1 MKLAPVLGSRA
12 THGDTLAMRSSPD
25 DDEHQGAEGQQN
37 TYPADV
43 PV

>member
-1 MKLAPVLGSRA
+1 MVVTRARA
-12 THGDTLAMRSSPD
+12 TMMLVVQAALRRR
-25 DDEHQGAEGQQN
+25 EGQQN